1 MIPIVSAEEQRRIE
15 ATAFASGLPEGALT
29 DRAADALVGH
39 VLRELP
45 PGGLALL
52 IAGPG
57 NNGLD
62 AVKVHR
68 RLLEQSVRST
78 LSCWRR
84 RDCEGLRSDDLDALV
99 STLRDADLV
108 LDGLFGIGL
117 TRPVEGELAQVLSSV
132 QSERLRRGADKPLTV
147 VGLDVPSG
155 LQSDSGEVLGTAL
168 PADVTVTLGLLKLG
182 LYVGDGP
189 ALAGE
194 IRWEAIGLDE
204 IAVSASGA
212 TGFDSTEALQIPPRA
227 VGSHKNDN
235 GRVLLIGGSL
245 RYPLAPVIAARAAQR
260 AGAGYVTVGFPRS
273 LLGPIAA
280 HLLEQTLL
288 PLAESDIGALGP
300 YALDDARE
308 HAPTYKSLVIGN
320 GLGREEKTQEFLMQL
335 LGMPAALQKRSVGF
349 RSTAG
354 QAPAR
359 EPEEES
365 RPLPPTLVDGD
376 GLFALAQQE
385 GWWESAPAIRLLTPH
400 PGEMATL
407 TGRSVDE
414 VEADRAGAARD
425 AARQWGKVVIL
436 KGDHPIVASPDGAIE
451 IMTEAHPELGTAGTG
466 DVLAGLGGYM
476 LALGLEPQ
484 VAARYALVL
493 GARAAAIA
501 AARVGR
507 DCVCAGD
514 LIEALPE
521 ARGRG

>member
-15 ATAFASGLPEGALT
+15 AAAFASGLPEGALT
-29 DRAADALVGH
+29 GRAADALVGY

-45 PGGLALL
+45 PGGRALL

-68 RLLEQSVRST
+68 RLLDRGVRST

-84 RDCEGLRSDDLDALV
+84 RDCEGQRSDDLDALIG
-99 STLRDADLV
+99 TLRDADLV

-117 TRPVEGELAQVLSSV
+117 TRPVEGELAQVLLAV
-132 QSERLRRGADKPLTV
+132 RSEQLRRGAGKRLTV
-147 VGLDVPSG
+147 IGLDVPSG

-168 PADVTVTLGLLKLG
+168 RADVTVTLGLLKLG

-194 IRWEAIGLDE
+194 IRWEGIGLDGT
-204 IAVSASGA
+204 AVSAGGA
-212 TGFDSTEALQIPPRA
+212 IGFDSSEALQIPARA

-300 YALDDARE
+300 YALDEARE
-308 HAPTYKSLVIGN
+308 HAPTYKALVIGN
-320 GLGREEKTQEFLMQL
+320 GIGREEKTQEFVMQL
-335 LGMPAALQKRSVGF
+335 LGMPAALQKRPVGF
-349 RSTAG
+349 RAAAG
-354 QAPAR
+354 QTAPR
-359 EPEEES
+359 EAEEES

-376 GLFALAQQE
+376 GLYALAQQE
-385 GWWESAPAIRLLTPH
+385 RWWEHAPAIKLLTPH

-407 TGRSVDE
+407 TGKSVDE
-414 VEADRAGAARD
+414 VEADRAGMAREAAGR
-425 AARQWGKVVIL
+425 WGKVLIL
-436 KGDHPIVASPDGAIE
+436 KGDHPIVATPDGAVE
-451 IMTEAHPELGTAGTG
+451 VMTEAHPELGSAGTG

-484 VAARYALVL
+484 VAARYALIL
-493 GARAAAIA
+493 GARAAAVA
-501 AARVGR
+501 TARVGR

-514 LIEALPE
+514 LIAALPE
-521 ARGRG
+521 ARRRG